1 MMSAHSTRVAK
12 VSCAAIAGTL
22 RRQPSS
28 QWFGV
33 RSQSQK
39 AVASSPSTCV
49 ESWSTTYTLLAQ
61 PHYIDMRNFGHEL
74 HEVYD
79 ALLKVYDHRFGRLRS
94 PGRGRRD

>member
-1 MMSAHSTRVAK
+1 MSAHSTRVAK

-39 AVASSPSTCV
+39 AVASSPSTCR
-49 ESWSTTYTLLAQ
+49 ESWTLGRMYYARMMCTYMHLYEKCNKWGASRMMCTCMRSVFNMTLL
-61 PHYIDMRNFGHEL
+61 E
-74 HEVYD
+74 
-79 ALLKVYDHRFGRLRS
+79 
-94 PGRGRRD
+94 